1 MEESGLSRAAGGS
14 GSQEY
19 KGRGSSRGQAQS
31 RLGVNHDGGFCSCS
45 AGTFGLG
52 PEAHQGTAGGFEAG
66 TEADQA
72 WVLGVEVS
80 GSSLS
85 NRLAAWR
92 EVIWKWEGLV
102 RKF

>member
-31 RLGVNHDGGFCSCS
+31 RLGVNRDGGFCSCS

-66 TEADQA
+66 TEADQV

-92 EVIWKWEGLV
+92 EVIWKQEGLV